1 MGYFLEYQHSP
12 SIKGNPLQ
20 MSKNCKTFSIDT
32 TLQAYIQPLQFGT
45 KANRQLLCTQQT
57 AVLHLKAVVLFPT
70 SVHKL

>member
-1 MGYFLEYQHSP
+1 
-12 SIKGNPLQ
+12 